1 MRTLIAIVATVAGAA
16 AVVYST
22 FLPWYGDREGR
33 RIPLSELWNGVTA
46 TSTDMINSLF
56 VPMVLAAALA
66 LTGLIIGRRWLMAIG
81 TFLAVVVFAVFLG
94 QQMQV
99 EAFASQFRQGFW
111 NTAGGCVLLLIGS
124 ISRQS
129 KPKGGPTLG

>member
-16 AVVYST
+16 AVIYSM
-22 FLPWYGDREGR
+22 FLPWYGDRQGR
-33 RIPLSELWNGVTA
+33 QIPLSELWNGITA
-46 TSTDMINSLF
+46 TTTDMVNSLF
-56 VPMVLAAALA
+56 VPMVLAALLVLVG
-66 LTGLIIGRRWLMAIG
+66 LTIGRRWLMVIG
-81 TFLAVVVFAVFLG
+81 TFLAIVVFAVFLG

-124 ISRQS
+124 IARESR
-129 KPKGGPTLG
+129 PKAAK